1 MIHNKEYK
9 EVQGTSQSPSGML
22 GRGRRVPDTQLPQH
36 SESAMRPCSRTSPP
50 RTDLFLP
57 TLQINQK
64 KKKKKKSYAERSACD
79 SYQNETVPPLECVMT
94 ITLGSHTKKCDHR

>member
-64 KKKKKKSYAERSACD
+64 KKKKNLTQKGLHVTLTRMKPS
-79 SYQNETVPPLECVMT
+79 PPWNA
-94 ITLGSHTKKCDHR
+94 